1 MNFSAHK
8 PCLARL
14 RKVWYCCCFGFT
26 PALLGKT
33 AERYFAESGK
43 STAPIEFERQGPSHP
58 YLTVIG
64 SPPLRFQEPPP
75 VAVPVEQTPV
85 AKPPNPV
92 TVPKPVSAKPA
103 SSPPFPTPSAS
114 AGAGPK
120 TELSANPPAGQPAAD
135 PSLPRIIP
143 DEMRPKVRPEE
154 FLPFFQ
160 LPGSGGPQAPDAE
173 KLPPSTATYR
183 QE

>member
-1 MNFSAHK
+1 MV
-8 PCLARL
+8 RL
-14 RKVWYCCCFGFT
+14 RKVWYYCCFGFV

-33 AERYFAESGK
+33 AKGISQKAAKAQPHRAR
-43 STAPIEFERQGPSHP
+43 TAGAVASVPDCDRVASA
-58 YLTVIG
+58 
-64 SPPLRFQEPPP
+64 PLPGTAP

-85 AKPPNPV
+85 APPPNPV

-114 AGAGPK
+114 AGAGRNRALSKPARR
-120 TELSANPPAGQPAAD
+120 TARRRPIAAENHSGRDAAEGAPRGVPSLLSASGFRRAAG
-135 PSLPRIIP
+135 PR
-143 DEMRPKVRPEE
+143 
-154 FLPFFQ
+154 
-160 LPGSGGPQAPDAE
+160 AE